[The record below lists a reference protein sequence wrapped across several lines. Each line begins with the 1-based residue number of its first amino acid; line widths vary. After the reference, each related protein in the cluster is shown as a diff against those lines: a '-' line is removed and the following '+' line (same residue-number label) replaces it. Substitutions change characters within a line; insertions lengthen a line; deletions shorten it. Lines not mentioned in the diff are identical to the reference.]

1 MHSRDQLSRASKSR
15 ALAETSSTEISK
27 EQLKHIISETV
38 KLIKGFDDRILSVDT
53 YAQKAL
59 DLDSLDGVV
68 STLLLLLLFFFIFFY
83 YGCMSGHMAR
93 DSLRSY
99 RSITWAHRIY
109 GFNFYVSETAR
120 RPLNSD

>member
-1 MHSRDQLSRASKSR
+1 MPVCCSINMHSRDQLSRTKSR

-68 STLLLLLLFFFIFFY
+68 SICSFFIIIIFY
-83 YGCMSGHMAR
+83 GFMSGRMAR
-93 DSLRSY
+93 DLLRSPPPL
-99 RSITWAHRIY
+99 
-109 GFNFYVSETAR
+109 R
-120 RPLNSD
+120 RDR

>member
-1 MHSRDQLSRASKSR
+1 MPVCCSTMHSRDQLSRASKSR

-68 STLLLLLLFFFIFFY
+68 SICSFFIIIIFY
-83 YGCMSGHMAR
+83 GFMSGRMAR
-93 DSLRSY
+93 DLLR
-99 RSITWAHRIY
+99 IPPPL
-109 GFNFYVSETAR
+109 R
-120 RPLNSD
+120 RDR

>member
-1 MHSRDQLSRASKSR
+1 MHSRDQLSRTKSR

-68 STLLLLLLFFFIFFY
+68 STLLLLLLFFIWMHEWTHGEGFIKKL
-83 YGCMSGHMAR
+83 S
-93 DSLRSY
+93 
-99 RSITWAHRIY
+99 
-109 GFNFYVSETAR
+109 
-120 RPLNSD
+120 